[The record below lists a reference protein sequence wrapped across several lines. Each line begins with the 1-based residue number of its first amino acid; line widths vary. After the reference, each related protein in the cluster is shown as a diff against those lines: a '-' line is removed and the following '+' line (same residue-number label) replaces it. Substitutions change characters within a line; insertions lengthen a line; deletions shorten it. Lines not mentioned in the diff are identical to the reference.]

1 MFRRTDPQ
9 LSLLSAT
16 SGLSEGASERLKASW
31 AETFRREVM
40 PELLGCEDGF
50 SVLYAGGGRPNWSV
64 ARLLGVCLLQ
74 QVQNLND
81 QQALDALSF
90 DRRWQHALDVTDD
103 DAYLSRRSLVEFRRR
118 LVLHDA
124 DGALLRAV
132 FDRICAAGMTR
143 LGVSAAEQRLDSTL
157 VTSNIRS
164 HGRLSLARE
173 TLRVFVRSLDERQR
187 AQLPSELARW
197 YALESD
203 AWDVQQSA
211 EQAKVAV
218 REVGVWVR
226 AALALFS
233 NDDTVTA
240 SEPYQLLQRLAKEHG
255 VELGVSQAEIAE
267 DEGGDDDAP
276 PSDASGESAEQR
288 DKRQARNKRKS
299 RVKATRARFW
309 SPHDPDASFGHKGL
323 GYHVHIT
330 ETCRNDTTEMLTSY
344 AVLPAAQ
351 SDIGQTMPALKR
363 LEQSDLKPAVLYADA
378 GYPTASEMIAMR
390 EQGVDLCA
398 PVHRGRLAVDTLSR
412 SDFEIE
418 ARSGEVIRCPEGHAP
433 TRHAERESSDTI
445 HPRRSLHAFF
455 ERDIC
460 NACPQLARCPVRQ
473 PNHARTDYRLDVAQE
488 MVVRDARWT
497 EQQTEP
503 WKARYSIRGGIEATI
518 SELKR
523 AHGLGR
529 LRVRRLLRV
538 TIQVALK
545 TTACNIKRWLRAVL
559 CGPQGAADAESAT
572 TWRFVITALVV
583 NAELRAEQLAA

>member
-1 MFRRTDPQ
+1 MYRRTDPQ
-9 LSLLSAT
+9 LSLLSAS
-16 SGLSEGASERLKASW
+16 SGLSSGASERLKASW
-31 AETFRREVM
+31 ADAFRREVM
-40 PELLGCEDGF
+40 PELLASEDAF

-64 ARLLGVCLLQ
+64 ARLLGVSLLQ
-74 QVQNLND
+74 QVQNMND

-143 LGVSAAEQRLDSTL
+143 LGVSATEQRLDSTL
-157 VTSNIRS
+157 VTSNIRN

-173 TLRVFVRSLDERQR
+173 TLRVFVRSLDEQRR
-187 AQLPSELARW
+187 AQLPADLARW
-197 YALESD
+197 YSLESD

-218 REVGVWVR
+218 LEVGKWVR
-226 AALALFS
+226 VALALFA
-233 NDDTVTA
+233 DDEAVTA
-240 SEPYQLLQRLAKEHG
+240 CEPYQLLRRLAKEHG
-255 VELGVSQAEIAE
+255 AELGISQPETA
-267 DEGGDDDAP
+267 DEEGDDDDAP
-276 PSDASGESAEQR
+276 PSDATVESAEQR

-299 RVKATRARFW
+299 RVKTARARYW

-330 ETCRNDTTEMLTSY
+330 ETCRNDSTELLTSY

-363 LEQSDLKPAVLYADA
+363 LEQCGVKPDVLYADA
-378 GYPTASEMIAMR
+378 GYPTASEMVAMR
-390 EQGVDLCA
+390 DQGVELCA

-412 SDFEIE
+412 GDFEID

-455 ERDIC
+455 KRDTC
-460 NACPQLARCPVRQ
+460 SVCPQLNRCPVRQ
-473 PNHARTDYRLDVAQE
+473 PNNARSDYRLDVAEE
-488 MVVRDARWT
+488 MLVRDARWT
-497 EQQTEP
+497 EQQTAS
-503 WKARYSIRGGIEATI
+503 WKSRYNIRGGIEATI

-529 LRVRRLLRV
+529 LRVRRLVRV
-538 TIQVALK
+538 VIQVALK
-545 TTACNIKRWLRAVL
+545 TTACNIKRWLRAVWR
-559 CGPQGAADAESAT
+559 PQGDSKTASEPTWSLLIINIVWTTRTETTAIAA
-572 TWRFVITALVV
+572 
-583 NAELRAEQLAA
+583 